1 MGEFEQVE
9 GKEALGVLGGS
20 LMVEYSKIE
29 FLVACA
35 ASHVRDGEAV
45 FGGTGMPLLA
55 ALLAKESHAP
65 NANLISEAGF
75 IDARPREVP
84 LSVAD
89 TRYYYGCSAAI
100 GLIETLGF
108 ILQGGRIDVGFLG
121 AAQIDEYGNLNTTYI
136 GSFEKPKVK
145 LPGSGGGNDIASSAK
160 RLIIM
165 MTHDKRKFVK
175 KLDYFTSPGHM
186 EGPGSREKWSL
197 VGGGPEVVIT
207 DMCQMDFEPNTLKIR
222 LMSVHPGFTVQ
233 NVLDNISFDLIVP
246 DDVPTTSEPTQEQ
259 IDIMHK
265 LDPNGIYLGKGG

>member
-1 MGEFEQVE
+1 
-9 GKEALGVLGGS
+9 
-20 LMVEYSKIE
+20 MVEYSKIE

-186 EGPGSREKWSL
+186 EGPGSREKWFL

-207 DMCQMDFEPNTLKIR
+207 DICQMDFEPDTLKIR
-222 LMSVHPGFTVQ
+222 LMSVHPGYEVQ
-233 NVLDNISFDLIVP
+233 DVLDNIMFDLIVP